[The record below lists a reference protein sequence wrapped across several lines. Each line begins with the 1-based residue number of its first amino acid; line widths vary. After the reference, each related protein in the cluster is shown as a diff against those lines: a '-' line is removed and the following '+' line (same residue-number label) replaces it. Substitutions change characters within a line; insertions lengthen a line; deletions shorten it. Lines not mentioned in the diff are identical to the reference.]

1 MHHEEKMQQLTAQL
15 AAQFE
20 DSAALEKK
28 IRENLEGIG
37 FGV

>member
-1 MHHEEKMQQLTAQL
+1 MHHKEQMQQLTAQL
-15 AAQFE
+15 AAQFGE
-20 DSAALEKK
+20 SAVLEKK